1 MWPTLLYAALAI
13 AICGWIFTSFRQR
26 RKVHA
31 LERSKE
37 EIQVEETLVFDFLHG
52 LGEAFRETIKPHDLH
67 RLIVEGATRI
77 LDAHG
82 GALYLTDRSGNKLVP
97 VFLSKGCPPLV
108 PVPGHILHQAATT
121 PAALEGFLRMHSV
134 PPSEGLIGTET
145 IKPHDLHRLIVE
157 GATRILD
164 AHGGALYLTDRSGN
178 KLVPVFL
185 SKGCPPLVPVPG
197 HILHQAATAPA
208 ALEGFLRMH
217 SVPPGEGLIGTV
229 WQTTQPVSL
238 ADVRDVPELA
248 RLRETPLGTAS
259 LMATALL
266 YGKQNMGVLAV
277 GNGPMGA
284 PFTPSDFVV
293 FKSIAEQ
300 SAFALYNA
308 IIYSEANEKKRL
320 DHDLEIARDIQRI
333 LLPEKSPA
341 VPGFEIAGINIPARQ
356 VSGDYFD
363 YIRVDEHRLGVA
375 IADVSG
381 KGVPASLI
389 MAICRSV
396 LRSQAPQN
404 PSPAE
409 VLKAVNRQLYP
420 DIKEDMFI
428 SMAYLV
434 VDHSVGSIT
443 LARAG
448 HDAPLLYRR
457 AQQTVELIKPPGM
470 VVGID
475 SGSVFDRITNDFAI
489 RLEQDD
495 CLVLYTDGV
504 TEALDAEGF
513 EFGIDRMIQ
522 SVRASAAHGASAII
536 TRLIDDVRNFV
547 GAHPQNDDITLITI
561 RKHEK
566 DQP

>member
-1 MWPTLLYAALAI
+1 MWSTLLYAALAI

-77 LDAHG
+77 LDANG

-97 VFLSKGCPPLV
+97 MFLSKGCPPLV

-121 PAALEGFLRMHSV
+121 PAALEGFLRMH
-134 PPSEGLIGTET
+134 T
-145 IKPHDLHRLIVE
+145 
-157 GATRILD
+157 
-164 AHGGALYLTDRSGN
+164 
-178 KLVPVFL
+178 
-185 SKGCPPLVPVPG
+185 
-197 HILHQAATAPA
+197 
-208 ALEGFLRMH
+208 
-217 SVPPGEGLIGTV
+217 VPPGEGLIGTV

-259 LMATALL
+259 LMATPLL

-277 GNGPMGA
+277 GNGPRGT
-284 PFTPSDFVV
+284 PFSPSDFIV

-333 LLPEKSPA
+333 LLPAESPK
-341 VPGFEIAGINIPARQ
+341 VSGFEINGINIPARQ

-363 YIRVDEHRLGVA
+363 YIKIDEERLGVA

-396 LRSQAPQN
+396 LRAEAARN
-404 PSPAE
+404 PSPAD
-409 VLKAVNRQLYP
+409 VLRKVNRQLYP

-428 SMAYLV
+428 SMAYLILNHQHEGV
-434 VDHSVGSIT
+434 T

-448 HDAPLLYRR
+448 HDAPLLYKR
-457 AQQTVELIKPPGM
+457 QSQTVTPVKPPGM

-475 SGSVFDRITNDFAI
+475 SGNVFDRLTADFAVP
-489 RLEQDD
+489 LERDD

-504 TEALDAEGF
+504 TETLNAEGD
-513 EFGIDRMIQ
+513 EFGVDRMMQ
-522 SVRASAAHGASAII
+522 SVRASATNGAQAIVKQI
-536 TRLIDDVRNFV
+536 IEDVREFT
-547 GAHPQNDDITLITI
+547 GSIPQNDDITLIAI
-561 RKHEK
+561 RKT
-566 DQP
+566 

>member
-82 GALYLTDRSGNKLVP
+82 GALYLTDRRGNKLVP

-134 PPSEGLIGTET
+134 PP
-145 IKPHDLHRLIVE
+145 
-157 GATRILD
+157 
-164 AHGGALYLTDRSGN
+164 
-178 KLVPVFL
+178 
-185 SKGCPPLVPVPG
+185 
-197 HILHQAATAPA
+197 
-208 ALEGFLRMH
+208 
-217 SVPPGEGLIGTV
+217 GEGLIGTV
-229 WQTTQPVSL
+229 WQTAQPVSL

-259 LMATALL
+259 LMATSLL

-333 LLPEKSPA
+333 LLPAEAPA
-341 VPGFEIAGINIPARQ
+341 ISGFEIYGINVPAHQ
-356 VSGDYFD
+356 VGGDYFD
-363 YIRVDEHRLGVA
+363 YIKVDDARLGVA

-404 PSPAE
+404 PSPAD
-409 VLKAVNRQLYP
+409 VLQKVNRQLYP

-428 SMAYLV
+428 SMVYLIL
-434 VDHSVGSIT
+434 DSAGIT
-443 LARAG
+443 LSRAG
-448 HDAPLLYRR
+448 HDAPLLYKH
-457 AQQTVELIKPPGM
+457 ASQAVIPLKPQGM
-470 VVGID
+470 VLGID
-475 SGSVFDRITNDFAI
+475 SGSVFDRLTSDFTVP
-489 RLEQDD
+489 LERDD

-504 TEALDAEGF
+504 TEALDNDGN
-513 EFGIDRMIQ
+513 EFGVRRMTESI
-522 SVRASAAHGASAII
+522 RESAPHGAQEIVKRII
-536 TRLIDDVRNFV
+536 EDVREFTGSV
-547 GAHPQNDDITLITI
+547 PQNDDITVIAI
-561 RKHEK
+561 RKT
-566 DQP
+566 